1 MCPVDKFEIEMGWDG
16 QQFES
21 GVQKSIK
28 TLDQLKS
35 SLNLEESAKSFEAL
49 QTNANALDF
58 SNIVDNV
65 NIIANR
71 FTFMGKLVDK
81 IRGRISDSLIDLAKN
96 STQFVKGLT
105 VDQVGAG
112 WGKYEQKSKAV
123 QTIMNA
129 TGMKIE
135 DVNASLDKLTWYT
148 DETSYSFSGMIDN
161 IAKFTSNGIGLD
173 SAVTSMIGI
182 GNAAGLAGASVEDA
196 THAMDGF
203 SKAMGK
209 GFMSTDSWRWIQTA
223 HMDTEKFK
231 QIMIDAAVEAG
242 TLETKLAAD
251 GKSYEYYVKGA
262 KKAAVSTS
270 DFQSELHQGWLT
282 TDAMRIALSKFGS
295 ATEEIF
301 KAWEEN
307 GGEVLTSEL
316 IAKMADQLDE
326 LGIQAFKASQETRTF
341 SDAIGAVKEA
351 VSTGWART
359 WEYIFG
365 NKDEAVKLWSE
376 VAEELYNVFAEAGN
390 ERNKVLKEW
399 YEGGG
404 RDELIKSLK
413 TSWETVKSISSAIQ
427 ETFEDLFPTLTAK
440 KLLKFTSKINEFAE
454 SFKKNFFVSDRYK
467 DAFDKYLQVYKDL
480 KKVGMTTGED
490 DQQYK
495 AYQNL
500 QKIKEAFGGVK
511 SILELVKKSFKAFG
525 KIVAPI
531 FDALNIH
538 SILDLAAALGSL
550 VSRIVDSIS
559 NSKVLSK
566 VVSGLST
573 FMSWVVEGVKG
584 AIKGYKE
591 LFSGFKKSETTAK
604 VLDAFSI
611 FADKFSKGFKNSSVI
626 KGLSE
631 LFKSA
636 KNNLISGKLF
646 SPITEFFVTIGSK
659 INLDLISEKV
669 DKVFTSF
676 SSFKSSFS
684 KKLSSFLS
692 GIRSFWDNMFPKG
705 ISVKEKIFNS
715 ITGFFTNI
723 GSKIKI
729 KSLSASIQSFFSSI
743 SNFKQNFGNK
753 LTSFISNVRSFWK
766 NIIPE
771 GGLLAS
777 ARTNF
782 TGLGEALTNVKNK
795 VLTLFKVD
803 SFSEFIDNVVETF
816 GKAKDRIVKT
826 LNDIGETLKNVD
838 WGKVASVT
846 LALLTALTL
855 LRIGQAFKS
864 ASKALKSLG
873 LLFDK
878 TSTSIGGFVTE
889 TTNQIRGLGQIP
901 QKIGKTFDALTK
913 AIENKWKPKVIQL
926 AESAALFAG
935 AILILVGAMKLLNT
949 MSPDELIKTGIA
961 IGALAAGLLIITT
974 VIGAMATK
982 GKSRNFEKMA
992 LGILAITGA
1001 IVVLSVAMYAL
1012 KNLQWGEI
1020 GKGLAAIAGLFLI
1033 IGGMATYMKHTK
1045 SNLSGF
1051 GLAFI
1056 SMAASI
1062 LILAKA
1068 ISMLSKIENLDMGQ
1082 AITAIGA
1089 LVAIMTAFGILKK
1102 LSKGSFGLGAG
1113 VLAMTLSVIAIMSF
1127 IKVLGE
1133 DNVQNLMETAKKN
1146 IGLIASVFG
1155 ALALLT
1161 IMTRM
1166 GGKNALKAG
1175 VGVLALAMSLNLI
1188 YGAVKKF
1195 GKMDPAVMTA
1205 GIIAVAI
1212 LTRVF
1217 RGFTKSLGVLNKG
1230 QKTAKV
1236 GMAMLMMA
1244 TSMLIIFQ
1252 AVKKF
1257 GALDI
1262 KTLAKGITS
1271 VSALMIALG
1280 FSMKLASSTVK
1291 VGPIIAMTVAL
1302 GVLLAG
1308 VSLLTLYKPKELLSA
1323 VLAIG
1328 GVLLALGAAIKWA
1341 GSANFN
1347 KANLVGFG
1355 MGIFALAGVVAS
1367 IIFIKDI
1374 PWDQLLVSAGAM
1386 AGVLLA
1392 IGRSIQLAGY
1402 YKGIGGGI
1410 NLIAGVLGLAA
1421 VAYILYQADQYI
1433 GGSPERIAT
1442 IAGSLSAMV
1451 AALGVAI
1458 RLGRGNSFKK
1468 SIGTVGAVL
1477 LGILGVVAILGAFAW
1492 LSDYY
1497 DITISDQAVANVGKI
1512 GEMIGGLVG
1521 GIFAGFGAIQA
1532 MVLPQM
1538 ATNLSDFMTN
1548 LQPFINAVGSL
1559 PDGFTDKMS
1568 VLSEGLLK
1576 IGKAELKDA
1585 WANLINNMIDI
1596 SPDQT
1601 FSEKMKSLGEALKE
1615 FSEATGDIEPT
1626 KIDQNIT
1633 NLANLLD
1640 VFHDLP
1646 VKYGIGAE
1654 GNVNTL
1660 GQVIGWLVDGFAGVT
1675 DIDKFKTGL
1684 AGLGEGLSAFQTAT
1698 VDVNPDDLTP
1708 AVDSLEKLLGA
1719 FKQIPNSGGLIQAF
1733 FGEHDWNTIGSG
1745 LAEFG
1750 GAMVGFYEAITGKDG
1765 KSKGLPADASSKI
1778 GTACTIA
1785 STLSTAIS
1793 AVPGAGG
1800 IIQDFFGDK
1809 KWSTLSTDLVA
1820 FGEAMVGFY
1829 NAISG
1834 NDGKS
1839 NGLPTGEADLQLIDS
1854 ACGIAMQLAT
1864 TLKEAPPDGGKLQE
1878 WFGSNTWS
1886 SISSGLVEFGNAMV
1900 GFSNS
1905 LVGTADVAGIDVDV
1919 VTAAI
1924 DNVATLINAIVAM
1937 KNAKINPSE
1946 LGDGGWFSTGFGQG
1960 LEGFGGHVANMA
1972 NAMAGVDMEA
1982 VNTVLATLDSL
1993 ANSTTDYEGLGDDL
2007 AQKIVTQF
2015 STSMNTFQPEEG
2027 TSIASKFLE
2036 RMKTEFASLS
2046 ATGEEEVSAMT
2057 EFGNDISG
2065 ALLTSIING
2074 LNTDE
2079 AKASFTN
2086 FASAFGSGLTTAM
2099 PTTDLWAVGEGI
2111 AGTILDGFNTPT
2123 GQTTITDGSEGLG
2136 QSIKTGVENGLA
2148 GMQAV
2153 GSFAAQGLIIG
2164 CLNWISQAYSA
2175 GKRLGQ
2181 AVVDGAAAGAV
2192 VQSPSKATFKIGEYV
2207 GEGLSLG
2214 MLSMIS
2220 KIEKSAEQM
2229 AGSSILSVASVFDT
2243 IDAALAGDLDLNPVI
2258 TPVLDLSGISY
2269 GASQINGILNNEASL
2284 RLAGELQAEQTT
2296 QDLSE
2301 MLLIGRAI
2309 LKEIQNGSDLYF
2321 DDGVLAGRINRRL
2334 GSL

>member
-35 SLNLEESAKSFEAL
+35 SLNLEESAKSFESL

-65 NIIANR
+65 NIIASR

-105 VDQVGAG
+105 IDQVGAG

-129 TGMKIE
+129 TGMSIE

-231 QIMIDAAVEAG
+231 KIMIDAAVEAG

-251 GKSYEYYVKGA
+251 GKSFEYYVKGA

-270 DFQSELHQGWLT
+270 DFQSELHQGWLNT
-282 TDAMRIALSKFGS
+282 EAMRIALSKFGG

-307 GGEVLTSEL
+307 GGEILTSEL
-316 IAKMADQLDE
+316 IKQMADQLDE

-341 SDAIGAVKEA
+341 SDAITAVKEA
-351 VSTGWART
+351 VSTGWAKT

-390 ERNKVLKEW
+390 KRNEVLKEW

-404 RDELIKSLK
+404 RDDLIQSLRD
-413 TSWETVKSISSAIQ
+413 SWETVKSISETIK
-427 ETFEDLFPTLTAK
+427 ETFEGLFPEITAK
-440 KLLKFTSKINEFAE
+440 KLLKFTSKVKEFAE
-454 SFKKNFFVSDRYK
+454 SFKKNFTVSDEFKKAFGRTEDLFK
-467 DAFDKYLQVYKDL
+467 KLHDAGVTSDIA
-480 KKVGMTTGED
+480 E
-490 DQQYK
+490 QQYK

-500 QKIKEAFGGVK
+500 QKIKEAFGGLK
-511 SILELVKKSFKAFG
+511 SILELVKSSFKAFS

-538 SILDLAAALGSL
+538 SVLDFAAALGSL
-550 VSRIVDSIS
+550 VTKTVDAII
-559 NSKVLSK
+559 NSKALSK
-566 VVSGLST
+566 VVNGLST
-573 FMSWVVEGVKG
+573 FMSWVVEGWKG
-584 AIKGYKE
+584 AIKGSKE
-591 LFSGFKKSETTAK
+591 LFASFKKSEVATT
-604 VLDAFSI
+604 VLGAFSSFSETI
-611 FADKFSKGFKNSSVI
+611 SKGFKNGTFI
-626 KGLSE
+626 KSISE
-631 LFKSA
+631 LFRSA
-636 KNNLISGKLF
+636 KTNLSNTKLF
-646 SPITEFFVTIGSK
+646 TSITSFFSTISSK
-659 INLDLISEKV
+659 INFQTIS
-669 DKVFTSF
+669 
-676 SSFKSSFS
+676 
-684 KKLSSFLS
+684 S
-692 GIRSFWDNMFPKG
+692 GIRKVFSSLTDLKTKFGNKLSTFNTNIRTFWNNVFPDG
-705 ISVKEKIFNS
+705 WTFRVGKIFNS
-715 ITGFFTNI
+715 ITDFFTNL
-723 GSKIKI
+723 GTKVNFRT
-729 KSLSASIQSFFSSI
+729 LSASIRTFFGSF
-743 SNFKQNFGNK
+743 SNFKISFGSK
-753 LTSFISNVRSFWK
+753 LSSFILNLRSFWGSV
-766 NIIPE
+766 IPE
-771 GGLLAS
+771 SGLLAS
-777 ARTNF
+777 AKLSF
-782 TGLGEALTNVKNK
+782 KEIGASLTGIKDKILA
-795 VLTLFKVD
+795 LFKVN
-803 SFSEFIDNVVETF
+803 SFSEFVDNIIDSF
-816 GKAKDRIVKT
+816 KQAKDRIKDT
-826 LNDIGETLKNVD
+826 LEDIGETLKKVD
-838 WGKVASVT
+838 WGKVAAVT

-855 LRIGQAFKS
+855 LRVGQAFKA
-864 ASKALKSLG
+864 ASKTFKSLTS
-873 LLFDK
+873 LFQNL
-878 TSTSIGGFVTE
+878 STSLTGFVTE
-889 TTNQIRGLGQIP
+889 TTNQVKGLGQLP
-901 QKIGKTFDALTK
+901 KKIGNTFDALTK
-913 AIENKWKPKVIQL
+913 AIENKWKPKIIQL
-926 AESAALFAG
+926 AEAAALFAG
-935 AILILVGAMKLLNT
+935 AILILVGAMKWLNT
-949 MSPDELIKTGIA
+949 MSPEELKKTGIA
-961 IGALAAGLLIITT
+961 IGALAVGLATITM
-974 VIGAMATK
+974 VLGSMATK
-982 GKSRNFEKMA
+982 GKSRNFEKIA
-992 LGILAITGA
+992 LGVLAISGA
-1001 IVVLSVAMYAL
+1001 IVILAGAMYVL
-1012 KNLQWGEI
+1012 KGLQWGEI
-1020 GKGLAAIAGLFLI
+1020 GKGLVAISGIMVI
-1033 IGGMATYMKHTK
+1033 IGGMATYLKHSK
-1045 SNLSGF
+1045 SNLTGL

-1062 LILAKA
+1062 LILTKA

-1155 ALALLT
+1155 VLALLT

-1175 VGVLALAMSLNLI
+1175 VGVLALAVSLNLI

-1212 LTRVF
+1212 LARVF
-1217 RGFTKSLGVLNKG
+1217 RGFTKSLGVLDKG

-1262 KTLAKGITS
+1262 ATLAKGIVA
-1271 VSALMIALG
+1271 VSALMVALG
-1280 FSMKLASSTVK
+1280 FSMKLASAAVK

-1308 VSLLTLYKPKELLSA
+1308 ISLLTLYKPKELLTA
-1323 VLAIG
+1323 VVAIG
-1328 GVLLALGAAIKWA
+1328 GVLLALGGAIKWA
-1341 GSANFN
+1341 GSAKFN
-1347 KANLVGFG
+1347 KANLAGFAIGVG
-1355 MGIFALAGVVAS
+1355 ALAGVVAA

-1374 PWDQLLVSAGAM
+1374 PWQQLLASAGAM

-1402 YKGIGGGI
+1402 YKGLSGGG
-1410 NLIAGVLGLAA
+1410 NLIVGVLGLAA
-1421 VAYILYQADQYI
+1421 VAFILYQADKYI
-1433 GGSPERIAT
+1433 SGSPERIAT

-1451 AALGVAI
+1451 ASLGVAI
-1458 RLGRGNSFKK
+1458 RLGRGSSFGD
-1468 SIGTVGAVL
+1468 SISTVGSVL
-1477 LGILGVVAILGAFAW
+1477 LGILGIVAILGAFAW

-1497 DITISDQAVANVGKI
+1497 NITISDQAVENIGKI
-1512 GEMIGGLVG
+1512 GEMIGGFIG
-1521 GIFAGFGAIQA
+1521 GIFAGFGAIQTA
-1532 MVLPQM
+1532 VLPQM
-1538 ATNLSDFMTN
+1538 GTDLSNFITN
-1548 LQPFINAVGSL
+1548 LQPFIDAVGSL

-1585 WANLINNMIDI
+1585 WTNLINNIIDI

-1601 FSEKMKSLGEALKE
+1601 FPEKMKSLGEALKE
-1615 FSEATGDIEPT
+1615 FSIATGDIEPT

-1640 VFHDLP
+1640 VFHELP

-1660 GQVIGWLVDGFAGVT
+1660 GQVIGWLVEGFSGVT

-1684 AGLGEGLSAFQTAT
+1684 QGLGEGLSAFQTAT
-1698 VDVNPDDLTP
+1698 VGVDPDDLTS

-1733 FGEHDWNTIGSG
+1733 FGEHKWDTIGTG

-1765 KSKGLPADASSKI
+1765 KSNGLPADAPSKI

-1829 NAISG
+1829 NTISG
-1834 NDGKS
+1834 KDGKS
-1839 NGLPTGEADLQLIDS
+1839 KGLPTGEADLQLIDS
-1854 ACGIAMQLAT
+1854 ACGIGMQLAA
-1864 TLKEAPPDGGKLQE
+1864 TLKEAPPEGGKLQE

-1886 SISSGLVEFGNAMV
+1886 GISSGLVEFGEAMV

-1905 LVGTADVAGIDVDV
+1905 LVGTADVAGMDVDV

-1924 DNVATLINAIVAM
+1924 DNVATLINAIVTM
-1937 KNAKINPSE
+1937 KTAHINPSE
-1946 LGDGGWFSTGFGQG
+1946 LGEGGWFSTGFGQG
-1960 LEGFGGHVANMA
+1960 LEDFGGHVAGMA

-1982 VNTVLATLDSL
+1982 VNAVLTALDSL
-1993 ANSTTDYEGLGDDL
+1993 ANSTTDYGGLGDDL
-2007 AQKIVTQF
+2007 AQAIVEQF
-2015 STSMNTFQPEEG
+2015 TLGLSTFDPEEG
-2027 TSIASKFLE
+2027 DTIASGFLE
-2036 RMKTEFASLS
+2036 RLRSSFLDSGDEEIS
-2046 ATGEEEVSAMT
+2046 AVSA
-2057 EFGNDISG
+2057 FGNDFAGKFI
-2065 ALLTSIING
+2065 TSIIDGISNDDSAV
-2074 LNTDE
+2074 LF
-2079 AKASFTN
+2079 KN

-2099 PTTDLWAVGEGI
+2099 PIEDLWSVGEGI

-2123 GQTTITDGSEGLG
+2123 GQTTITNGSEGLG
-2136 QSIKTGVENGLA
+2136 QSIKSGIETGLS
-2148 GMQAV
+2148 GMESIGANV
-2153 GSFAAQGLIIG
+2153 GQGLINGMSTMLDAVYIVG
-2164 CLNWISQAYSA
+2164 MAL
-2175 GKRLGQ
+2175 GKRAAEG
-2181 AVVDGAAAGAV
+2181 VAAGAV

-2214 MLSMIS
+2214 MLSMTS
-2220 KIEKSAEQM
+2220 RIEKSAEQM

-2243 IDAALAGDLDLNPVI
+2243 IDAALAGDLDYNPVI
-2258 TPVLDLSGISY
+2258 TPVLDLSAVSY
-2269 GASQINGILNNEASL
+2269 GASQINGLLNNEASL
-2284 RLAGELQAEQTT
+2284 RLAGEVQAEQTS

-2309 LKEIQNGSDLYF
+2309 LKEIQNGSNLYF